1 MKNRGFL
8 AVGAGVLVLAGLM
21 AIGATQIGGTAGY
34 AGAAPDFLPWVVS
47 AVMGL
52 LGVAL
57 IVGALRAEGEWVE
70 APEFP
75 PRWRSMAWVSL
86 GLLLNAALIE
96 YVGFIASCALL
107 FALAARGFR
116 IGEEQTPTLA
126 MGVRDFLIGAAI
138 SAPVFWLFTKLL
150 GVNLPGI
157 VRGGWI

>member
-1 MKNRGFL
+1 MKNRGFV
-8 AVGAGVLVLAGLM
+8 AVGAGVLALAALM

-57 IVGALRAEGEWVE
+57 VVGALRAEGDWVE

-96 YVGFIASCALL
+96 YVGFIVSCALL

-116 IGEEQTPTLA
+116 IGEEQTPTLS
-126 MGVRDFLIGAAI
+126 MGARDFFIGAAI
-138 SAPVFWLFTKLL
+138 SAPVFWMFTKLL
-150 GVNLPGI
+150 GVNLPSI